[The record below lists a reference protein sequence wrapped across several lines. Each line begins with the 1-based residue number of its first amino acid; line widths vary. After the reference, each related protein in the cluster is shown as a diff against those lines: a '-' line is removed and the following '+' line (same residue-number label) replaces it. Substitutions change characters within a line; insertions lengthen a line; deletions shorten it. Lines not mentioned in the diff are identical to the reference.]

1 MKCSEEDLELTLKN
15 LDVSRRLS
23 SQEVYLVGEVLQLCP
38 PDFAEWTWFI
48 FWPLVENS

>member
-1 MKCSEEDLELTLKN
+1 MKCNEEDLELTLKF

-23 SQEVYLVGEVLQLCP
+23 SQEVYLVEVLQLCP
-38 PDFAEWTWFI
+38 PDSAEWTWFI